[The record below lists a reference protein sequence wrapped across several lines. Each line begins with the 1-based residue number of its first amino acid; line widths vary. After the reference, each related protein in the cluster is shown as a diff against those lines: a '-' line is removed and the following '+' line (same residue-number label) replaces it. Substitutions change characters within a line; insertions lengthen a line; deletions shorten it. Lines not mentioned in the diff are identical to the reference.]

1 MDKIDD
7 SLLDKYGRLLSLDF
21 YRGFTMFLLIAE
33 GAGLWYAI
41 SASYFDGSMIGAIST
56 QFHHHPWNGLRFW
69 DLVQPFFMFIVGVAM
84 PISFGKRWA
93 RGDSWNKTFKHAL
106 YRSFMLLLLGIMI
119 QCAYSGRIVFQ
130 LWNVLAQLSFTYLV
144 AFLIMRK
151 SWKFQISFSIGLLLL
166 TELLYRFWW
175 VDGFNQPFTPDKNF
189 GAWMDLLLMGQL
201 SGGHW
206 VAINALPTA
215 AHTIWGVIAGQLL
228 ISNKYEVSEKLKQ
241 LLIYGAG
248 LAVLGYLMDPFITPI
263 IKRIATT
270 SFTIVSGGWC
280 LLVLAASFYIFDV
293 KKSSIKTGRFFAI
306 VGMNPLFIYLFSEF
320 GVVDWLY
327 DFVEIFTTDILGIV
341 AMPEAW
347 IHVITASVVLGLMW
361 YITYFLYKR
370 KIFISI

>member
-1 MDKIDD
+1 MAKIDN
-7 SLLDKYGRLLSLDF
+7 SLLDDYGRLLSLDF
-21 YRGFTMFLLIAE
+21 YRGLTMFLLIAE

-41 SASYFDGSMIGAIST
+41 SNSYFDGSIISAIAT

-84 PISFGKRWA
+84 PISFGRRWA
-93 RGDSWNKTFKHAL
+93 RGDSWETTFKHAL

-119 QCAYSGRIVFQ
+119 QCAYSGEIVFQ

-151 SWKFQISFSIGLLLL
+151 SCKFQISFSIGLLLL
-166 TELLYRFWW
+166 TELLYRFFW
-175 VDGFNQPFTPDKNF
+175 VDGFTQPFTPDKNF

-215 AHTIWGVIAGQLL
+215 AHTIWGVIAGQLI
-228 ISNKYEVSEKLKQ
+228 ISNNYEVSEKLKK
-241 LLIYGAG
+241 LLMYGVG
-248 LAVLGYLMDPFITPI
+248 LAALGYLMDPFITPI
-263 IKRIATT
+263 IKRISTS

-280 LLVLAASFYIFDV
+280 LLALAGSFYLFDV
-293 KKSSIKTGRFFAI
+293 KKKQINTGRFFAI

-327 DFVEIFTTDILGIV
+327 DFVDIFTADILGIV
-341 AMPEAW
+341 SMPEAW
-347 IHVITASVVLGLMW
+347 INVITASIVLGLMW

>member
-1 MDKIDD
+1 MANIDR
-7 SLLDKYGRLLSLDF
+7 SLLDNYGRLLSLDF
-21 YRGFTMFLLIAE
+21 YRGLTMFLLIAE
-33 GAGLWYAI
+33 GAALWHAI
-41 SASYFDGSMIGAIST
+41 NASYFDGTLISAIGT

-93 RGDSWNKTFKHAL
+93 RGDSWETTFKHAL

-119 QCAYSGRIVFQ
+119 QCAYSGEIVFE

-151 SWKFQISFSIGLLLL
+151 SWTFQISFSIGLLLL
-166 TELLYRFWW
+166 TELLYRFFW
-175 VDGFNQPFTPDKNF
+175 VDGFTQPFTPDKNF
-189 GAWMDLLLMGQL
+189 GAWMDLVLMGQL

-228 ISNKYEVSEKLKQ
+228 ISDRETEVKLKK
-241 LLIYGAG
+241 LMIYGAG
-248 LAVLGYLMDPFITPI
+248 LIILGYLMDPFITPI
-263 IKRIATT
+263 IKRIST
-270 SFTIVSGGWC
+270 SSFVIVSGGWC
-280 LLVLAASFYIFDV
+280 LLALAACFYIFDI
-293 KKSSIKTGRFFAI
+293 KKMSLGAGRFFAI

-320 GVVDWLY
+320 GAVDWLY
-327 DFVEIFTTDILGIV
+327 DFVDIFTTDILGLV
-341 AMPEAW
+341 SMPEAW
-347 IHVITASVVLGLMW
+347 INVITASIVLGLMW
-361 YITYFLYKR
+361 YITYFFYKR

>member
-1 MDKIDD
+1 MDKIDN
-7 SLLDKYGRLLSLDF
+7 SLLDNYGRLLSLDF

-33 GAGLWYAI
+33 GAGLWIAI
-41 SASYFDGSMIGAIST
+41 SNSYFDGSIIGAIST

-84 PISFGKRWA
+84 PISLGRRWA
-93 RGDSWNKTFKHAL
+93 RGDSWESTFKHVL
-106 YRSFMLLLLGIMI
+106 YRAFMLLLLGLTIH
-119 QCAYSGRIVFQ
+119 CVYSGEIVFE
-130 LWNVLAQLSFTYLV
+130 LWNVLSQLSFTYLL

-151 SWKFQISFSIGLLLL
+151 SWKFQISFSVGLLLL
-166 TELLYRFWW
+166 TEFLYRIWW
-175 VDGFNQPFTPDKNF
+175 VEGFNQPFTPDQNF
-189 GAWMDLLLMGQL
+189 GTWMDLLLMGKI

-206 VAINALPTA
+206 VVINALPTA

-228 ISNKYEVSEKLKQ
+228 ISNRETSEKFKK
-241 LLIYGAG
+241 LIIFGVG
-248 LAVLGYLMDPFITPI
+248 LAILGYLMDPLITPI

-280 LLVLAASFYIFDV
+280 LLVLAGSFYVFDV
-293 KKSSIKTGRFFAI
+293 KKWQTNSARFFAI

-327 DFVEIFTTDILGIV
+327 DFVQIFTTDILGIV

-347 IHVITASVVLGLMW
+347 INVFTASIVLGLMW

>member
-1 MDKIDD
+1 MAKIDN
-7 SLLDKYGRLLSLDF
+7 SLLDDYGRLLSLDF
-21 YRGFTMFLLIAE
+21 YRGLTMFLLIAE
-33 GAGLWYAI
+33 GAALWYAI
-41 SASYFDGSMIGAIST
+41 NASYFEGSFISVIGE
-56 QFHHHPWNGLRFW
+56 QFRHHPWNGLRFW

-84 PISFGKRWA
+84 PISLGKRWA
-93 RGDSWNKTFKHAL
+93 RGDSWNKTFKHVL
-106 YRSFMLLLLGIMI
+106 FRSFMLLLLGVMI
-119 QCAYSGRIVFQ
+119 QSSYAGRISFTF
-130 LWNVLAQLSFTYLV
+130 WNVLAQLSFTYLV

-166 TELLYRFWW
+166 TELLYRFFW
-175 VDGFNQPFTPDKNF
+175 VEGFTQPFTPDKNF

-228 ISNKYEVSEKLKQ
+228 ISNKFEVSEKLKK
-241 LLIYGAG
+241 LIIYGLG
-248 LAVLGYLMDPFITPI
+248 LVILGYLMDPFITPI
-263 IKRIATT
+263 IKRISTS

-280 LLVLAASFYIFDV
+280 LLALAGSFYVFDV
-293 KKSSIKTGRFFAI
+293 KKKYISTARFFAI

-320 GVVDWLY
+320 GAVDWLY
-327 DFVEIFTTDILGIV
+327 DFVDIFTADILGIV

-347 IHVITASVVLGLMW
+347 INVITASVVLGLMW